1 MPDFGIFR
9 GFGEKLMQGQTPI
22 NTGNTGGI
30 VFGAV
35 PLLDVYGS
43 AYTAFSLR
51 KLRTA
56 YTGSAIRVRRSSDN
70 TEQDIGFDAF
80 GALNTT
86 SLLSFCGA
94 NNGFV
99 TTWYDQSGNGRN
111 ATQATAANQP
121 RIVNAGVVE
130 QSNGKPAIR
139 NFQVAATSLSFT
151 GTAVTKSV
159 FLVLEYLSNPGG
171 GGNYPFFVGSN
182 DYHGDPVTWIA
193 TFASSSVINGNTRLN
208 GVATNLSTTTKTL
221 NIKLMTMVNQT
232 TSTLTS
238 IGLGNIAGRNWE
250 GCFSE
255 LVIYTSDQTTNIG
268 GIESNINFIY
278 NAY

>member
-30 VFGAV
+30 VFGSI

-94 NNGFV
+94 NSGFV
-99 TTWYDQSGNGRN
+99 TTWYDQSGNARN
-111 ATQATAANQP
+111 ATQTTAANQP

-130 QSNGKPAIR
+130 RSNNKPAIR
-139 NFQVAATSLSFT
+139 NFQTTTTSLSFT
-151 GTAVTKSV
+151 GSSVTKSV

-171 GGNYPFFVGSN
+171 GGNYPFFVGGV
-182 DYHGDPVTWIA
+182 DYHGDPITWLAIY
-193 TFASSSVINGNTRLN
+193 ASSSVQNGNNRLN
-208 GVATNLSTTTKTL
+208 AATTNLVTTSKTF
-221 NIKLMTMVNQT
+221 NIKLMTMIHQ
-232 TSTLTS
+232 STASLSS
-238 IGLGNIAGRNWE
+238 IGLGNIAGRNWD
-250 GCFSE
+250 GYFSE
-255 LVIYTSDQTTNIG
+255 LVIYTTDQTTNIS